1 MHTSRPYKIL
11 PPPSPRSG
19 RLYKGKKPERWS
31 RSSLK
36 QLKAFGYAL
45 HEEWDRVRLGTI
57 AGSEAE
63 ETGEVGSNGL
73 SVTLATV
80 IRLPGWSSG
89 KGVEEAMGLRGGEA
103 EF

>member
-1 MHTSRPYKIL
+1 MY
-11 PPPSPRSG
+11 
-19 RLYKGKKPERWS
+19 
-31 RSSLK
+31 
-36 QLKAFGYAL
+36 
-45 HEEWDRVRLGTI
+45 EEWDRVWLGTI

-89 KGVEEAMGLRGGEA
+89 KGVEGAMGLRGEEA
-103 EF
+103 ES

>member
-1 MHTSRPYKIL
+1 V
-11 PPPSPRSG
+11 
-19 RLYKGKKPERWS
+19 
-31 RSSLK
+31 
-36 QLKAFGYAL
+36 
-45 HEEWDRVRLGTI
+45 DGTI
-57 AGSEAE
+57 ASSEAE

-89 KGVEEAMGLRGGEA
+89 KGVEGAMGLRGEEA